1 MKDGISLPQTVKIAG
16 HDFKIRYPYIFRE
29 AVDLW
34 GQCDH
39 GIKEI
44 RIASIDGS
52 GQERAASGVY
62 VTLIHELLHAID
74 QSTGQRVFTDESK
87 VVAFSEMIYQ
97 VLTDNGWLKV
107 DYPKMA

>member
-1 MKDGISLPQTVKIAG
+1 MKDGISLPETVKIAG
-16 HDFKIRYPYIFRE
+16 HSFTIRYPYIFRE
-29 AVDLW
+29 LSDIW

-44 RIASIDGS
+44 RIASTDCS

-74 QSTGQRVFTDESK
+74 QSTGQHVFTDESK
-87 VVAFSEMIYQ
+87 VVAFAELIYQ
-97 VLTDNGWLKV
+97 VLIDNGWM
-107 DYPKMA
+107 PNG